1 MKSLKLI
8 MKMNQTIEY
17 NATMTRSGTKAWFD
31 IKNVAN
37 LENVQPELTK
47 PDKIFETWCHTFQ
60 D

>member
-1 MKSLKLI
+1 

-47 PDKIFETWCHTFQ
+47 PDEIFETWCHKFQ